1 MLINSDAVL
10 PKKQIDE
17 GNKSMVLCFFCPS
30 MPTESLLCIQFAYM
44 WKNKEKIQPPPG
56 PQPTL
61 KTKLIGKKLTS
72 HTQKSVT
79 DDLHAPQQNNL
90 FKAFIDT
97 NWHDSAVIDSEG

>member
-1 MLINSDAVL
+1 V
-10 PKKQIDE
+10 KKQRE
-17 GNKSMVLCFFCPS
+17 NS
-30 MPTESLLCIQFAYM
+30 TA
-44 WKNKEKIQPPPG
+44 PPRR

-97 NWHDSAVIDSEG
+97 N